1 MNFLTKPQNIPL
13 SEINPATIAAWKLKY
28 GEVFQIENA
37 GKIGYFRNLSKLDY
51 KSGSL
56 KKAFGND
63 LVDTAIKT
71 LKITFLGGDKEF
83 IKKADC
89 ALSAMNVLEPI
100 YEKKLKSINPN
111 FK

>member
-1 MNFLTKPQNIPL
+1 MNFLTKPQNIPV
-13 SEINPATIAAWKLKY
+13 SEITPATIAAWKLKH
-28 GEVFQIENA
+28 GEVYQIENA

-56 KKAFGND
+56 KKAFGKD
-63 LVDTAIKT
+63 VVDTAIKT
-71 LKITFLGGDKEF
+71 LKITWLGGDMEF
-83 IKKADC
+83 IKEGDY

-100 YEKKLKSINPN
+100 YEKKLKIINPN